1 MQANNAPYLIYEMQ
15 HIEGMSTTA
24 EQDKIATMKWSF
36 LITSIVSI
44 NFGHLSDGAHFVSNA
59 LECLIKV
66 EQL

>member
-44 NFGHLSDGAHFVSNA
+44 NFGHYQISSMLA
-59 LECLIKV
+59 
-66 EQL
+66 